1 MEKTFKLLDLAN
13 KICEELGVE
22 DEEKLQYENI
32 LFR

>member
-1 MEKTFKLLDLAN
+1 MEKTTKILFLAN

-22 DEEKLQYENI
+22 DEEKLQDENI